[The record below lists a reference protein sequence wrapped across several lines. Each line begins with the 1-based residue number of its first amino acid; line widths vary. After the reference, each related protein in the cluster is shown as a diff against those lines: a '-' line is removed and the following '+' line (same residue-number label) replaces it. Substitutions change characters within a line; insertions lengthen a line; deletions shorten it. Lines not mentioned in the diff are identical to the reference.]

1 MSPMSNQFVT
11 EVDQEVVGEPVQV
24 GAYTLQPVARAR
36 GRIWHSPEGDGQ
48 GKGVFMQLNP
58 TAVRITDQDGSE
70 CLLPVPPSSDNSILR
85 GMAAG
90 AAAIAGVCIFIML
103 AAQLLSRR

>member
-1 MSPMSNQFVT
+1 MSPVPNQSVT
-11 EVDQEVVGEPVQV
+11 QVDQEMVGEPVQV
-24 GAYTLQPVARAR
+24 GSYTIQPLARAQ
-36 GRIWHSPEGDGQ
+36 GRVWRAPEGEGQ
-48 GKGVFMQLNP
+48 GVFMQLNP

-70 CLLPVPPSSDNSILR
+70 SLLPIPSSSENSILR